1 MTHIISVSLSDEEYK
16 FLKESRLSPSKVL
29 QDALTYL
36 DTENVTSML
45 RHNKEIRQA
54 MGRIISFISS
64 KGLQEEYSQYVLEES
79 KAQ

>member
-16 FLKESRLSPSKVL
+16 FLKESKLSPSKVL

-45 RHNKEIRQA
+45 RHNKEIREIKQ
-54 MGRIISFISS
+54 RLIKFIGD
-64 KGLQEEYSQYVLEES
+64 KGLLEEYSKYVLEE
-79 KAQ
+79 K